1 MVSGESFT
9 MMFLRTVM
17 AISFAMA
24 AFGAD
29 SLNGNWAFQ
38 MAGPQGPVEGKMII
52 DQKDATFT
60 GTVEFPGNRSLKI
73 SAGTVDGKKITFT
86 VKRDRQDG
94 GSMTYKMSGEVDGA
108 KIKGAAETE
117 MGGQMQKIDWSA
129 TKQ

>member
-1 MVSGESFT
+1 
-9 MMFLRTVM
+9 M
-17 AISFAMA
+17 AVA

-29 SLNGNWAFQ
+29 SLNGNWSFS
-38 MAGPQGPVEGKMII
+38 MAGPGGQNVEAKMTIAEADGK
-52 DQKDATFT
+52 FT
-60 GTVEFPGNRSLKI
+60 GNVEFPGARVLKI
-73 SAGTVDGKKITFT
+73 TEGTVAGKKIAFV

-94 GSMTYKMSGEVDGA
+94 GSMTYKMSGEVDGS